1 MTIIGCRPPRRG
13 LSVWR
18 GWQRRTI
25 RVSTREMRA
34 YAFRAA
40 GRSVERMAMARKMW
54 AGLAVAV
61 VASLGAVCPNAAS
74 ADACSALQAQIN
86 AANAS
91 GDLRRAA
98 ALSGQMAACHN
109 PKGTHASKGKKV
121 ATEAKAPP
129 VQQASAGNPIQ
140 NFFGMLFGQKP
151 AEAPQAEPPATKR
164 SRTTQRRPETAL
176 SAPVGSGPA
185 HLLSTKKEKD
195 EPKESFRTLC
205 VRTCDGYFF
214 PISPSTARENFA
226 RDAEA
231 CHAYCP
237 ASEVK
242 LYIQPAGQPSDPM
255 VSEDGQPYGKLPS
268 AYLFRTISK
277 PGCTC
282 ALPENGASA
291 TAAEKNPVGTP
302 EGAAPLVPVVTITPA
317 NLDTGTPAAPVTAKS
332 TTAPASAPAASAAPA
347 VASQPATAPATSAPL
362 RIRTVGPT
370 YLQNP

>member
-1 MTIIGCRPPRRG
+1 
-13 LSVWR
+13 
-18 GWQRRTI
+18 
-25 RVSTREMRA
+25 
-34 YAFRAA
+34 
-40 GRSVERMAMARKMW
+40 MARKMW
-54 AGLAVAV
+54 AGMAVAV
-61 VASLGAVCPNAAS
+61 VATLGMACPDAAS
-74 ADACSALQAQIN
+74 ADTCSALQAQVN

-98 ALSGQMAACHN
+98 ALSGQVNAACQA
-109 PKGTHASKGKKV
+109 PKSTKAAKGKHAAKETK
-121 ATEAKAPP
+121 AAKEAKAPP
-129 VQQASAGNPIQ
+129 VQQASTGNPIQ

-151 AEAPQAEPPATKR
+151 AEAPQAEAPATTRRRNVEKR
-164 SRTTQRRPETAL
+164 PT
-176 SAPVGSGPA
+176 SAVAVPVGTGPA
-185 HLLSTKKEKD
+185 HVLSTRKDKEKD

-214 PISPSTARENFA
+214 PISPSTGRENFA

-242 LYIQPAGQPSDPM
+242 LYIQPAGQPSDPI
-255 VSEDGQPYGKLPS
+255 VSEDGKPYDQLPS

-282 ALPENGASA
+282 AVPENGTPA

-302 EGAAPLVPVVTITPA
+302 EGAAPLVPVVTVTPA
-317 NLDTGTPAAPVTAKS
+317 NLDTGTPAAPVAE
-332 TTAPASAPAASAAPA
+332 SATSPSAAATAGPA
-347 VASQPATAPATSAPL
+347 VASQPATAPVTSAPL

-370 YLQNP
+370 FLQNP